1 MDFVSSLVNPFNVAF
16 ALLVMLVV
24 LVTFPLTL
32 QPVSIRQNSLWLKNF
47 LCILGHVGDHGI
59 VREVLHRADGFQPLL
74 LRHNW
79 LDGGML
85 DHSPCMCL

>member
-1 MDFVSSLVNPFNVAF
+1 MNFVSGLVNPFDVAF

-32 QPVSIRQNSLWLKNF
+32 QPVSARQNSLRLKNF

-59 VREVLHRADGFQPLL
+59 AEELPEVTNRL
-74 LRHNW
+74 
-79 LDGGML
+79 
-85 DHSPCMCL
+85 